1 VLAAESKPSQPWA
14 LFAAHLPASEQ
25 AAPTAAAWGWSHLPL
40 PDADLATYPAAVR
53 ESLPQLQATILQVTP
68 TTPPNNVTCEAV
80 VLHSKAAPGPRPTII
95 TPHGGPHSVYTA
107 QFFMP
112 FAYLVSL
119 GVGALLCYACHLWQF

>member
-1 VLAAESKPSQPWA
+1 
-14 LFAAHLPASEQ
+14 
-25 AAPTAAAWGWSHLPL
+25 
-40 PDADLATYPAAVR
+40 LATYPAAVR